1 MECVGSHLSD
11 GIKIPGPETL
21 ILSCPPAVLLPGES
35 GQKGVE
41 WVCQWKVTKLQVSWL
56 TEDHGQ
62 PLL

>member
-11 GIKIPGPETL
+11 GIKIRGPETL

-41 WVCQWKVTKLQVSWL
+41 
-56 TEDHGQ
+56 
-62 PLL
+62 